1 LAQEGYQQR
10 GNEVLYNGF
19 TGRKLEA
26 QIFIGPTY
34 YQRLKHM
41 VDDKIH
47 SRAHGPLQVRTRAV
61 GRRGW
66 TRGVLTR
73 ALVCACTDLDAPA
86 RGGSCARRWSAV
98 RRDGA

>member
-1 LAQEGYQQR
+1 MLAGTPGGERCGCLAQEGYQQR

-47 SRAHGPLQVRTRAV
+47 SRAHGPLQVGARAA
-61 GRRGW
+61 GRR
-66 TRGVLTR
+66 R
-73 ALVCACTDLDAPA
+73 
-86 RGGSCARRWSAV
+86 
-98 RRDGA
+98 